1 MHDIAP
7 YVTLTAFF
15 TIASLAGIL
24 AYRTSLIGTKK
35 LVKQLFE
42 EHLNTMHSSKE
53 EFKEKL
59 REEISTV
66 SNKD

>member
-1 MHDIAP
+1 MNDIAP

-15 TIASLAGIL
+15 TIASLAGIP
-24 AYRTSLIGTKK
+24 AYRTSLIGTKR
-35 LVKQLFE
+35 LVKRLFE
-42 EHLNTMHSSKE
+42 EHLSTMHSSKE
-53 EFKEKL
+53 ELVEKL